1 MLSVLSGKKAV
12 LAAAAGLAA
21 LAAGAA
27 FARRGGAGLDGGPEE
42 EGVISSED
50 VESIREWATPQN
62 ILAAMVRDGV
72 ITREQAA
79 AVTRWRTHLQSGR
92 AGPCAFRPAEAA

>member
-1 MLSVLSGKKAV
+1 MVWKKAL
-12 LAAAAGLAA
+12 LAAAGAAGLA

-27 FARRGGAGLDGGPEE
+27 FARRGSSGWDGGREW

-50 VESIREWATPQN
+50 AAAVREWATPLN

-72 ITREQAA
+72 LTQEQVDGITA
-79 AVTRWRTHLQSGR
+79 WRRHLQRG
-92 AGPCAFRPAEAA
+92 PAEACLSGLAAAA